1 MRKPNGYGAVIKLKG
16 NRRKPYAVRITTG
29 WTDEGKQRIKYLGY
43 YSSSKEAEI
52 ALADYNKNPFMILDD
67 ITFADLFKRFSEA
80 KFSGLSEKTVH
91 NYTLA
96 YKSCEELYSL
106 PITKIN
112 LGVLQRH
119 IDESPKHKPALQVEK
134 TLWGSMFDYAIRN
147 EWLPPERKSII
158 SHVDLSKKGNPNQ
171 VARSIF
177 TQEEIDNL
185 WEHSDSFECQC
196 VLILIYTGVRVS
208 ELLELTEDNVHLSE
222 QYFEIKSAKTKA
234 GIRTVPIA
242 DKILPFMEAFP
253 LGKYD
258 YQQFRKKIFNKV
270 GLYHTPHDTRHT
282 FISLLTEKEV
292 DPRTIKAIVGHAG
305 SGVTEAV
312 YTHIPVRKLL
322 EAVNKLF
329 TT

>member
-43 YSSSKEAEI
+43 YSSSREAEI
-52 ALADYNKNPFMILDD
+52 ALADYNKNPFIIMDD
-67 ITFADLFKRFSEA
+67 ITFAELFRRFSEA
-80 KFSGLSEKTVH
+80 KFEGMSNKTVS
-91 NYTLA
+91 A
-96 YKSCEELYSL
+96 YNTAFNSCEDLFDV

-119 IDESPKHKPALQVEK
+119 IDDSPKNKPALQVEK

-158 SHVDLSKKGNPNQ
+158 THADLSKKGNPNH
-171 VARSIF
+171 VTRTIF
-177 TQEEIDNL
+177 TQKEMDEL
-185 WEHSDSFECQC
+185 WENSNDFKCQA
-196 VLILIYTGVRVS
+196 VLILIYTGVRIS
-208 ELLELTEDNVHLSE
+208 ELLELEDVHLSE
-222 QYFEIKSAKTKA
+222 QYFEIKSSKTKA
-234 GIRTVPIA
+234 GVRTVPIA
-242 DKILPFMEAFP
+242 DKILPFMETFP
-253 LGKYD
+253 LGKYK
-258 YQQFRKKIFNKV
+258 YNQFRKQIFDKV
-270 GLYHTPHDTRHT
+270 ALRHTPHDTRHT

-322 EAVNKLF
+322 EAVNKL
-329 TT
+329 